1 MKYPIAIEP
10 SDQSHAFG
18 VVVPDLPGCFSA
30 GDTLESAHQNAKEA
44 ITSWIEMELYEGH
57 TIPTP
62 SNIEDWA
69 KKEEFK
75 GWPFDIVDVSFNN
88 KSI

>member
-44 ITSWIEMELYEGH
+44 ITSWIEMELDKGH
-57 TIPTP
+57 QVPLP
-62 SNIEDWA
+62 SKIENLA
-69 KKEEFK
+69 KREEFK
-75 GWPFDIVDVSFNN
+75 GWTFGLIDIPFNI
-88 KSI
+88 KSN